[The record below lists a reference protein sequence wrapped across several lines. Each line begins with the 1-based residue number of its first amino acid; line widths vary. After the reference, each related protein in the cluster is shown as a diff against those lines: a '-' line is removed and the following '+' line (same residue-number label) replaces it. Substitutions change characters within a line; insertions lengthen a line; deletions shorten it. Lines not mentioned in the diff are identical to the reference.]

1 MCINR
6 VRKNALFQGVCKCI
20 VLCLLSAGML
30 IISSCGDDNSAMTSE
45 KDIVKNRESNSYN
58 AKVEISMEEAIA
70 IGLKEATQYY
80 DDLQLTSVYSYDND
94 YVRKIDAGKDG
105 KREWWYVSF
114 GNEQNNYVNVLV
126 MDGEIVSVFQAD
138 DNANSG
144 LINTEDIKMTA
155 EEAVAR
161 AVEIGLIGGNPDDES
176 QWVSGY
182 NFNLSYGSLVSEPD
196 IYRVFLEVIG
206 ISPNGNFAHIDFDA
220 TTGECILVEEKWEY
234 ENGNVA
240 WTAWE

>member
-1 MCINR
+1 M
-6 VRKNALFQGVCKCI
+6 
-20 VLCLLSAGML
+20 
-30 IISSCGDDNSAMTSE
+30 
-45 KDIVKNRESNSYN
+45 
-58 AKVEISMEEAIA
+58 
-70 IGLKEATQYY
+70 
-80 DDLQLTSVYSYDND
+80 YSYDND

-161 AVEIGLIGGNPDDES
+161 AVEIGLIGGNPDGES

>member
-1 MCINR
+1 
-6 VRKNALFQGVCKCI
+6 
-20 VLCLLSAGML
+20 
-30 IISSCGDDNSAMTSE
+30 
-45 KDIVKNRESNSYN
+45 
-58 AKVEISMEEAIA
+58 
-70 IGLKEATQYY
+70 
-80 DDLQLTSVYSYDND
+80 
-94 YVRKIDAGKDG
+94 
-105 KREWWYVSF
+105 
-114 GNEQNNYVNVLV
+114 
-126 MDGEIVSVFQAD
+126 
-138 DNANSG
+138 
-144 LINTEDIKMTA
+144 MTA